1 MAVPIQGLQVLLEVG
16 DLIMRADT
24 ATGEQVLEWQ
34 GCHCREPGGLNQR
47 EATTPPGPKVPTP
60 QGVSLGVTQDAASS
74 AEP

>member
-47 EATTPPGPKVPTP
+47 EATTRPPDQRCPPCKEYR
-60 QGVSLGVTQDAASS
+60 S
-74 AEP
+74 E